1 MSLRT
6 VYLVARAAA
15 YLLTLPGVYLYLV
28 HRHDADA
35 TLMGWGLRLIMAG
48 FIFFFVSYGLR
59 LWIAL
64 QRKGARADRFR
75 GALKD
80 PDPLKPAPKG
90 SDDDRPS
97 AE

>member
-35 TLMGWGLRLIMAG
+35 TLMGWGLRLIMVG
-48 FIFFFVSYGLR
+48 FVCFFVSYGLR
-59 LWIAL
+59 VWMLIR
-64 QRKGARADRFR
+64 RKGARADRFR

-80 PDPLKPAPKG
+80 PDPLESSPKG
-90 SDDDRPS
+90 TDDDRPS

>member
-6 VYLVARAAA
+6 VYLVARVAA

-28 HRHDADA
+28 HRSDADA

-48 FIFFFVSYGLR
+48 FLFFFVSYGLR
-59 LWIAL
+59 MWIAL
-64 QRKGARADRFR
+64 QRKDARKERFH

-80 PDPLKPAPKG
+80 LDPLESSSKG
-90 SDDDRPS
+90 VDGERPP
-97 AE
+97 EE